1 VLPEVLTLVPR
12 PKGNLR
18 LTGGHEVESRHRW
31 TRAAVAWRV
40 VELWTVLAEPLLAA
54 GDVGLV
60 PWVPL
65 AQIVSGRCPRTW
77 PRTSARFSTNRDFG
91 ICSGPPGSARTW
103 TPSGPHW

>member
-1 VLPEVLTLVPR
+1 MLTLVLR

-40 VELWTVLAEPLLAA
+40 VELWTVPAGPLRAA

-65 AQIVSGRCPRTW
+65 AQY
-77 PRTSARFSTNRDFG
+77 D
-91 ICSGPPGSARTW
+91 GPPEALLQQCRERIDRDAPAAER
-103 TPSGPHW
+103 PSLLAVSQVMTRLR